1 MFRTEVLEAQ
11 RLRLEGAVV
20 LAGPNSWFALAILY
34 TALIVGAGIY
44 LAVGSYARTE
54 TVQGRLFPKTGVV
67 AVTPSASGVVTE
79 VLASDG
85 ETVVAGAPL
94 VSVRVAPTML
104 LGSTAIEGALK
115 ALAEQIAASE
125 KQIELTAAAVEAE
138 IERLQAEIAG
148 STSEL
153 AALEDQLAS
162 QSRMAALARREV
174 HDLTPVVE
182 RGAVSR
188 RELQRR
194 EETQIQ
200 REQQLAA
207 LLQQRAQATS
217 RRTQAERQIPERRA
231 QFALERGRVE
241 VAKTELAQ
249 RRAELEGRHSYT
261 LGAPV
266 SGRITAVTVRN
277 GDAVQPARP
286 LMAIVPEG
294 VTLEAELHVP
304 TAAIGFVRE
313 GQEVRLRIDA
323 FPYQRFGTTPARIV
337 RVAQAPTI
345 QNTSPARDGN
355 PNAREPD
362 VFYLVTA
369 ALERSALRAFGRTFG
384 FQPGMTLRATIITER
399 RSLFEWLFEPVLAVR
414 QRT

>member
-1 MFRTEVLEAQ
+1 MFRAEVIEAQ
-11 RLRLEGAVV
+11 RMRLDGEVV
-20 LAGPNSWFALAILY
+20 LAGPKSWFALAILY
-34 TALIVGAGIY
+34 TMLIMGAGIY

-54 TVQGRLFPKTGVV
+54 TVQGRLFPTTGVV
-67 AVTPSASGVVTE
+67 TVTPSASGVVTE
-79 VLASDG
+79 ILASDG
-85 ETVVAGAPL
+85 ATVAAGAPL

-104 LGSTAIEGALK
+104 LGPTAVEAALQ

-125 KQIELTAAAVEAE
+125 KQIELSEVALEAE
-138 IERLQAEIAG
+138 IARLQAEIAG
-148 STSEL
+148 AVSEL
-153 AALEDQLAS
+153 AALEEQLLS
-162 QSRMAALARREV
+162 QTRMAELALREV
-174 HDLTPVVE
+174 YELTPVVQ
-182 RGAVSR
+182 RGAISR

-194 EETQIQ
+194 EETQIT

-207 LLQQRAQATS
+207 LRQQKAQAES
-217 RRTQAERQIPERRA
+217 RRSQAERQIPERRA
-231 QFALERGRVE
+231 AFALERGRIE
-241 VAKTELAQ
+241 VARAELAQ

-261 LGAPV
+261 LRAPIA
-266 SGRITAVTVRN
+266 GRITAVTVRN
-277 GDAVQPARP
+277 GDAVQPSRP

-294 VTLEAELHVP
+294 ATLEAELHVP

-323 FPYQRFGTTPARIV
+323 FPYQRFGTTPARIA

-345 QNTSPARDGN
+345 QSTSLARDAN
-355 PNAREPD
+355 PNARD
-362 VFYLVTA
+362 SQVSYLVTA
-369 ALERSALRAFGRTFG
+369 ALERSAMPAFGRTFA